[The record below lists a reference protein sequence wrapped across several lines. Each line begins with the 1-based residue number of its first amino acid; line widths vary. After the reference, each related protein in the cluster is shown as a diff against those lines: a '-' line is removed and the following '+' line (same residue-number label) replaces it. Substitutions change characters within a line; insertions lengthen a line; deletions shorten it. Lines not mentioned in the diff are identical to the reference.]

1 MKATSFEYKG
11 YTFKPIGNIL
21 GGFIVKGHHITWAY
35 SLEINGYSHKDFYKV
50 AKKHHASCD
59 VFECDGKLYIPC
71 DKSLAGIYNNPP
83 IKKLEDYERWY
94 H

>member
-21 GGFIVKGHHITWAY
+21 GGWLKKSNLTTWSYIIEVKD
-35 SLEINGYSHKDFYKV
+35 YSHEDFYKI

-59 VFECDGKLYIPC
+59 VYEVDGKLYIPATKC
-71 DKSLAGIYNNPP
+71 FMGLCGKYQ
-83 IKKLEDYERWY
+83 IKKLEEYERWY
-94 H
+94 Q

>member
-21 GGFIVKGHHITWAY
+21 GGFKVKSGYMTWAY
-35 SLEINGYSHKDFYKV
+35 TLKIEGYTHKDFYRV

-59 VFECDGKLYIPC
+59 IFECDGKLYIPC
-71 DKSLAGIYNNPP
+71 DTTLAGIYNNPP
-83 IKKLEDYERWY
+83 IKKVEEYERWY
-94 H
+94 Q

>member
-1 MKATSFEYKG
+1 MKAQTFTYKG

-21 GGFIVKGHHITWAY
+21 GGWVYKSAQTTWSYKLAI
-35 SLEINGYSHKDFYKV
+35 EGYDHKDFYKV

-59 VFECDGKLYIPC
+59 VYECDGKLYIPC
-71 DKSLAGIYNNPP
+71 TGAIIGVLPNTE
-83 IKKLEDYERWY
+83 IKTLDEYDRWY